1 MAYLKTGGGYSGV
14 GIKEYFEN
22 GKKQG
27 RELHRDEI
35 DQRIFLEG
43 DLDLC
48 AKIID
53 SRETK
58 EKTTER
64 YDHVTLSFKE
74 KDISPETMRAIV
86 ADFKNFIGSA
96 YTEDEIYLY
105 AEAHMPKTATE
116 EKWNPVKKQYETVER
131 YPHIHFIIPKTN
143 LLTGERLSVFEKIDL
158 KFNGKYKTSDFT
170 DAFQESINEKYGL
183 ESPKDNRRDAFES
196 KADIISAIKEDE
208 FSGKNRESLKM
219 IRDLM
224 IDRKI
229 ESVEAFK
236 EMLTELGEVSEGK
249 GGEYLQIKLHGEKKN
264 IRLKDYQFSA
274 EFISKPIQEKLDFY
288 TIEGK
293 DRSPKQKADDLAK
306 GAVLLQKWHDRAR
319 EIKYLHTDNP
329 FYKNTYSKA
338 SDKEKTE
345 LLNGLEAAYYE
356 KLQEKH
362 GYHNAKLA
370 AERGPDQPE
379 LSPEVQAEI
388 KEQIDAIRIE
398 EFSSSRLNN
407 TYLRTIEELRN
418 ADEAGQKIIEAP
430 GEAIDALTFSQSH
443 FSELALERHLLKNTS
458 GPEQYEAAMRAIMAC
473 PELVIND
480 DDEKGIQFT
489 SKKIVA
495 IEKNLAD
502 RAERMAGTVG
512 VAVSAQEQQSIIA
525 ATPFNQGQ
533 REGFELL
540 CSGKQL
546 TVVNGAAGTGKSF
559 ILAEMRKAYEKE
571 GFTVYGAILQG
582 KTAEDLQRDSGI
594 KSATIARTLLD
605 LESGKLQL
613 NTKSV
618 LVVDEAGMVGSRDLE
633 KLMAHTEAAGAR
645 LRLVGDA
652 KQLAA
657 VEYGNAF
664 VEVSARAQV
673 ARLTEI
679 MRQKTEWQRQ
689 ASEKF
694 SVHDIQ
700 GLQDYADHGHVH
712 LEDTARDAQI
722 ELVKAWSQHRAE
734 QPEQTRIVLAHAN
747 ADRIQLNEIVRA
759 ELKKQGEL
767 QNEILV
773 DTPRGKVAM
782 AEGEQIMF
790 TKADKNLGVKNG
802 TTGVIQKISA
812 EGVVTVALE
821 SGKTCQFDAV
831 QTGDS
836 TTAVDLGWAVTVH
849 KSQGMTVDAAF
860 VFANKSMTKENLGV
874 AMTRHRHQA
883 QVFGSKEQFA
893 NIPEM
898 VKTLDRSGEK
908 AFTGDKGWSDTHR
921 REDSV
926 IGQYVAELTAAKV
939 IEKAAKSAEF
949 KEIAA
954 NLDPQRVLDYVS
966 KSHHQ
971 IDASKYSIVTNDAG
985 QKLIQS
991 GERTMSA
998 ATFLTKTLHLDY
1010 QKEAALILKQCYAEQ
1025 LAKAYSIP
1033 RHAPGQGIDQT
1044 LKNEFADH
1052 RKTRDADLKKEAEA
1066 IDEKRREAKAAIDKS
1081 DAPKAA
1087 KDAAKAAIDEQT
1099 KAQKLELQAKKEQR
1113 TADTYKD
1120 FLAAKAPASARH
1132 LDELAR
1138 VSFTPADHARMK
1150 SIQVAQ
1156 GIVPGLDR
1164 LTPAQ
1169 LEKGISHVLN
1179 LTDPNRPP
1187 AAIIERN
1194 QRAAAERNRLADDL
1208 ARSAERTPAPQ
1219 ADQARGVPELPAGGV
1234 DAEGLGAG
1242 VLLPNP
1248 VSGGVADNG
1257 TRQHNDVR
1265 RARASAGSSTE
1276 RVLTPGPGATQPIQ
1290 QTREAVA
1297 PATPPAPARPTLTTA
1312 DLAAQAQAQKKAAR
1326 EAKREAEAQAA
1337 REAAQK
1343 ETLDAG
1349 HQNLDPS
1356 RIDAPAPQA
1365 PDAEPEAQA
1374 AAETA
1379 LSDADRNLIAR
1390 IDDAIERAAQGD
1402 QKAMDSLPGLL
1413 DKLDDAQRDAASA
1426 YGRAKPKQFDWPA
1439 AEREAQRARE
1449 ETAKLQVNG
1458 QAAARAVGAVPYPEG
1473 KTGHW
1478 AIEHHSSYETALK
1491 KAVAEA
1497 VHHAREPR
1505 PEGFWKKQEATAYDV
1520 KAADLQIKVTGWEK
1534 EIKWRDGALQTASAA
1549 LAQRDEAHVAALKA
1563 EYDRQQIPTAEK
1575 AEPLRERS
1583 EAHTREN
1590 SRLQEKIERLFDKE
1604 KRQELDQKQRDD
1616 FGI

>member
-1 MAYLKTGGGYSGV
+1 MAIFEFGSGSSGAGISDYLQ
-14 GIKEYFEN
+14 N

-35 DQRIFLEG
+35 DQRIVLEG
-43 DLDLC
+43 DLSIC
-48 AKIID
+48 ERIID
-53 SRETK
+53 SRETDS
-58 EKTTER
+58 TT
-64 YDHVTLSFKE
+64 YDHITLSFKE
-74 KDISPETMRAIV
+74 KDISKENLSAIV
-86 ADFKNFIGSA
+86 ADFKKFIGSA
-96 YTEDEIYLY
+96 FTEDEIYLY

-116 EKWNPVKKQYETVER
+116 QKWNAETKKYETVER
-131 YPHIHFIIPKTN
+131 FPHIHFLVPKTN
-143 LLTGERLSVFEKIDL
+143 LVTGERISVLELLSAGYGGKEK
-158 KFNGKYKTSDFT
+158 TADFI

-183 ESPKDNRRDAFES
+183 ESPKDNRSTKFNS
-196 KADIISAIKEDE
+196 QADIISRIKEDE
-208 FSGKNRESLKM
+208 FSGRNRASLKM

-224 IDRKI
+224 IDRQI
-229 ESVEAFK
+229 ESPEDFRA
-236 EMLTELGEVSEGK
+236 MLAELGEVTEGK
-249 GGEYLQIKLHGEKKN
+249 GGEYLQIKLHGEKQN
-264 IRLKDYQFSA
+264 VRLKDYQFSA
-274 EFISKPIQEKLDFY
+274 EFISKPIQEKLAFY
-288 TIEGK
+288 TGQGK
-293 DRSPKQKADDLAK
+293 ARSPKQKADDLAK
-306 GAVLLQKWHDRAR
+306 GTILLQKWSDRAR
-319 EIKYLHTDNP
+319 EIKYLHTGSS
-329 FYKNTYSKA
+329 FYKKTYFKA
-338 SDKEKTE
+338 TDKEKTV
-345 LLNGLEAAYYE
+345 LLDALESKYYE

-362 GYHNAKLA
+362 GYHNANLS

-388 KEQIDAIRIE
+388 KEQIDAIRLE
-398 EFSSSRLNN
+398 EFTSSKLNAS
-407 TYLRTIEELRN
+407 YLRTAEELRN
-418 ADEAGQKIIEAP
+418 ADEAGQKIIDAP

-443 FSELALERHLLKNTS
+443 FSELALERHLLKYTS

-512 VAVSAQEQQSIIA
+512 VAVSVQEQQSIIA
-525 ATPFNQGQ
+525 TTPFNQGQ

-546 TVVNGAAGTGKSF
+546 AVVNGAAGTGKSF
-559 ILAEMRKAYEKE
+559 VLAAMRKAYEKE
-571 GFTVYGAILQG
+571 GFEVYGAILQG

-605 LESGKLQL
+605 LESGKLKL
-613 NTKSV
+613 NAKSV

-633 KLMAHTEAAGAR
+633 KLMAFTEAAGAR

-664 VEVSARAQV
+664 VEVSNRAEV

-700 GLQDYADHGHVH
+700 GLQDYADRGHVH

-722 ELVKAWSQHRAE
+722 ELVSAWSQHRAE
-734 QPEQTRIVLAHAN
+734 QPEQTRIVLAHTN
-747 ADRIQLNEIVRA
+747 SDRIQLNEIVRA

-821 SGKTCQFDAV
+821 NGKTTQFDAI
-831 QTGDS
+831 QAGDS

-893 NIPEM
+893 TIPEM
-898 VKTLDRSGEK
+898 VKVLDRAGEK
-908 AFTGDKGWSDTHR
+908 AFSGDKNWSESHR

-926 IGQYVAELTAAKV
+926 IGQYVAEMTAAKV
-939 IEKAAKSAEF
+939 IEKAAKTAEF

-954 NLDPQRVLDYVS
+954 NLDPQRVLDYLS

-971 IDASKYSIVTNDAG
+971 IDASQYSITTTATG

-998 ATFLTKTLHLDY
+998 AAFLTKTLHLDY
-1010 QKEAALILKQCYAEQ
+1010 RTEAAPILKQCYAEQ
-1025 LAKAYSIP
+1025 LAKAYSQP

-1044 LKNEFADH
+1044 LKHEFAAH
-1052 RKTRDADLKKEAEA
+1052 LKTRESDLKKQAEA
-1066 IDEKRREAKAAIDKS
+1066 IDDRRREAKAAIDKS
-1081 DAPKAA
+1081 DAPKAE
-1087 KDAAKAAIDEQT
+1087 KDAAKAVLDEQT

-1138 VSFTPADHARMK
+1138 VSFTPADHARMRA
-1150 SIQVAQ
+1150 IEIAQ
-1156 GIVPGLDR
+1156 GIVPGLAH
-1164 LTPAQ
+1164 LTPEQ
-1169 LEKGISHVLN
+1169 LKKGIENIVN
-1179 LTDPNRPP
+1179 RTDPNRPP
-1187 AAIIERN
+1187 AAIIARN
-1194 QRAAAERNRLADDL
+1194 QRAAAERNRLADEQL
-1208 ARSAERTPAPQ
+1208 RHQERPTALE
-1219 ADQARGVPELPAGGV
+1219 ANEASRLHELPHGGL
-1234 DAEGLGAG
+1234 DAQGNDVGM
-1242 VLLPNP
+1242 LLPHP
-1248 VSGGVADNG
+1248 ISGRVADIG
-1257 TRQHNDVR
+1257 TGQDHDVR

-1276 RVLTPGPGATQPIQ
+1276 RRLS
-1290 QTREAVA
+1290 E
-1297 PATPPAPARPTLTTA
+1297 PAPAPRPQTLTTA
-1312 DLAAQAQAQKKAAR
+1312 DRAELARAEKQAARAAQ
-1326 EAKREAEAQAA
+1326 REAED
-1337 REAAQK
+1337 REAETKAERDAAAQK
-1343 ETLDAG
+1343 EIPDAGPQTLDTE
-1349 HQNLDPS
+1349 
-1356 RIDAPAPQA
+1356 PAPQA
-1365 PDAEPEAQA
+1365 SEAEQEAQA

-1402 QKAMDSLPGLL
+1402 QKAMDSLPELL

-1426 YGRAKPKQFDWPA
+1426 YGRAKPRQFDWPA
-1439 AEREAQRARE
+1439 AEREAKQARE
-1449 ETAKLQVNG
+1449 EAAKLTVNS
-1458 QAAARAVGAVPYPEG
+1458 QAAARGVGAVPYPPG
-1473 KTGHW
+1473 LSGQW
-1478 AIEHHSSYETALK
+1478 ATEHHSSYETALK
-1491 KAVAEA
+1491 KAMNEA
-1497 VHHAREPR
+1497 GHHAREPR
-1505 PEGFWKKQEATAYDV
+1505 PEGIFKKKESAAYDA
-1520 KAADLQIKVTGWEK
+1520 KTAEMQGKVSGWEK
-1534 EIKWRDGALQTASAA
+1534 EIRWREGALQTASAA
-1549 LAQRDEAHVAALKA
+1549 LAHRDAAHTAALKA
-1563 EYDRQQIPTAEK
+1563 EYDRQQEPTAAK
-1575 AEPLRERS
+1575 AEPLRARS

-1590 SRLQEKIERLFDKE
+1590 SRLQEKIERLFTPA
-1604 KRQELDQKQRDD
+1604 KRQELDQKQRDHGLD
-1616 FGI
+1616 NGR